1 MTERHAISDATDTIA
16 RSYLDVVGAAFPQRA
31 TELGLHDRDGELPEI
46 SAAMLDDYQRDLAG
60 LRTRLAAI
68 EPADAEGAA
77 DRDALDASIAEAAF
91 QQEVERP
98 WRRNPHT
105 AASIVPNSV
114 LLLLSRPFAPLEQR
128 LADAC
133 GRLEAAPR
141 LLEAARALLDEPCPP
156 HWRDMAIAA
165 ANSAADTV
173 PAMITELAA
182 DTALAA
188 RAATA
193 GQAAA
198 EALRG
203 YAAWLADEHAPRF
216 PEPVSYALGE
226 TALRRRLAQVHV
238 VFDDPADLLASG
250 EAEIT
255 DIIETMAEHAAG
267 MGYPRTSQHGTPEQP
282 NWVTALDDVKRHHPS
297 VDGLVDAYRA
307 EMAKLADFVFSN
319 RIVTNPLP
327 DAPVVAVE
335 ATPECQRAF
344 LPLAAYEPPGP
355 FDEVQRG
362 HIIVTPPPEP
372 AGLRDHSWASLQSVS
387 AHEGYPGHH
396 LQITSVNR
404 LTSLTRKVVES
415 HAMIEGWGLYAE
427 QLMAD
432 TGYYDAAGRLGQL
445 AMRLLRAL
453 RLVLD
458 MGLQTGETT
467 WEAGAERAVAL
478 VRMAPTAARNEVA
491 RYTMMP
497 THPFGFLTGC
507 RTLERLRAETEQ
519 RQGDAF
525 DLRTFH
531 DRVLSYGHM
540 PPPLMARALAAIG

>member
-1 MTERHAISDATDTIA
+1 
-16 RSYLDVVGAAFPQRA
+16 
-31 TELGLHDRDGELPEI
+31 
-46 SAAMLDDYQRDLAG
+46 
-60 LRTRLAAI
+60 
-68 EPADAEGAA
+68 
-77 DRDALDASIAEAAF
+77 
-91 QQEVERP
+91 
-98 WRRNPHT
+98 
-105 AASIVPNSV
+105 
-114 LLLLSRPFAPLEQR
+114 
-128 LADAC
+128 
-133 GRLEAAPR
+133 
-141 LLEAARALLDEPCPP
+141 
-156 HWRDMAIAA
+156 
-165 ANSAADTV
+165 
-173 PAMITELAA
+173 
-182 DTALAA
+182 
-188 RAATA
+188 
-193 GQAAA
+193 
-198 EALRG
+198 
-203 YAAWLADEHAPRF
+203 
-216 PEPVSYALGE
+216 
-226 TALRRRLAQVHV
+226 
-238 VFDDPADLLASG
+238 
-250 EAEIT
+250 
-255 DIIETMAEHAAG
+255 
-267 MGYPRTSQHGTPEQP
+267 
-282 NWVTALDDVKRHHPS
+282 
-297 VDGLVDAYRA
+297 
-307 EMAKLADFVFSN
+307 
-319 RIVTNPLP
+319 
-327 DAPVVAVE
+327 
-335 ATPECQRAF
+335 
-344 LPLAAYEPPGP
+344 LAAYEPPGP

-467 WEAGAERAVAL
+467 WEAGAERAVSL

-525 DLRTFH
+525 DLQAFH

-540 PPPLMARALAAIG
+540 PPPLLARALADAE